1 MSDADTPATAAP
13 PPATAAAATG
23 VASGRAGLRRPGG
36 VGVRIAGTGMAVP
49 DRLLTN
55 DDLARIVDTTD
66 EWITQRTG
74 IRTRHISDEHTRTS
88 DLAAGA
94 VSQALERAG
103 LAPGELDLLL
113 CATMTPDVVCP
124 AAAAR
129 VVEKVGAVPCGGMDI
144 NIACTGLVAALNAG
158 AAFIASGQCRHVA
171 VVGAEQ
177 LSRLVDWNDRRTC
190 VLFGDGAGAAIL
202 SASDDG
208 ERGCLYGRLN
218 SDASRGDSLY
228 VPRSEHDIPDAEAQ
242 AFTGKFDT
250 LQMNGKAVYQF
261 AVRTL
266 AECVESA
273 LRETG
278 LTADDVKMVIPHQSN
293 VRMLQSAW
301 RRLGFDD
308 AKVYINIDRY
318 GNTSAASI
326 GICLH
331 ELMSGDR
338 IGEGDTVIFVAQG
351 GGLSW
356 GTSVWRL

>member
-1 MSDADTPATAAP
+1 MSGTRAPATDAP
-13 PPATAAAATG
+13 
-23 VASGRAGLRRPGG
+23 SSRRAGRRAPGTTG
-36 VGVRIAGTGMAVP
+36 IRIAGTGMAVP
-49 DRLLTN
+49 QQRLTN
-55 DDLARIVDTTD
+55 DDIARIVDTND

-74 IRTRHISDEHTRTS
+74 IRARHISDENTRTS
-88 DLAAGA
+88 DLAAAA
-94 VSQALERAG
+94 VTQALERAG
-103 LAPGELDLLL
+103 LEPGELDLLL

-129 VVEKVGAVPCGGMDI
+129 VVEKIGAVPCGAMDI

-158 AAFIASGQCRHVA
+158 AAFIASGQCHHVA

-177 LSRLVDWNDRRTC
+177 LSRLVNWDDRRTC

-202 SASDDG
+202 SATDDTS
-208 ERGCLYGRLN
+208 RGCLYGRLN
-218 SDASRGDSLY
+218 SDAGRGDSLY
-228 VPRSEHDIPDAEAQ
+228 VPRSERDIPEAEAE

-301 RRLGFDD
+301 KRLGFSDD
-308 AKVYINIDRY
+308 KVYINIDRY

-331 ELMSGDR
+331 ELMEAKR